1 MRKIL
6 LYFMLVMILVFGS
19 TSSIQAKSIRTV
31 NNGSV
36 QFLVISSGGGP
47 VSYTHLDVYKRQDD
61 SGGSVGGSLQR
72 RTVF

>member
-19 TSSIQAKSIRTV
+19 TSSIQAKSIRNV

-36 QFLVISSGGGP
+36 QFLVISSGGHCL
-47 VSYTHLDVYKRQDD
+47 SKMLSTQQSIQKIIL
-61 SGGSVGGSLQR
+61 
-72 RTVF
+72 

>member
-19 TSSIQAKSIRTV
+19 TSSIQAKSIRNV

-36 QFLVISSGGGP
+36 QFLVISSGGGHCL
-47 VSYTHLDVYKRQDD
+47 SKMLSTQQSIQKIIL
-61 SGGSVGGSLQR
+61 
-72 RTVF
+72 